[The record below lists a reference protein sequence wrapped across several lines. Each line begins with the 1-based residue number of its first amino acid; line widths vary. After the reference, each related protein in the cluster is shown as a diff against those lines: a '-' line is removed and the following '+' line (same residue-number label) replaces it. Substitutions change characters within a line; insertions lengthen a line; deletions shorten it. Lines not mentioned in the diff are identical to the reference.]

1 MCNFIHK
8 NFKDAI
14 STAASHLFRK
24 SELIESQTWQ
34 SVKTV
39 GEPGMKMWEVLNY
52 YFQVLMGNYPIYEM
66 MEHIKPNLP
75 WADIHFNERVGGLPL
90 NPGES
95 YKLWPFYK
103 RDKDMRNEGEQFSH
117 TYMERFWPKK
127 AGNYNDV
134 CPACPNYKTLSG
146 IRYEYGDL
154 QDVVNLL
161 KNDPTTRQAFLPVW
175 FPEDTGATH
184 GKRVPCTIGYHFT
197 IRNNKI
203 NITYYIRSC
212 DFLRHFRDDIYLAV
226 CLVDWVRQLVNTN
239 LELGTYTM
247 HIGNLHIFEYEKPIL
262 KKHINNG
269 SL

>member
-8 NFKDAI
+8 NFKEAI
-14 STAASHLFRK
+14 SVAAAKLYNK

-34 SVKTV
+34 SVKTA
-39 GEPGMKMWEVLNY
+39 GEPGMKMWEVLNH
-52 YFQVLMGNYPIYEM
+52 YFQVPMENLTIDEM
-66 MEHIKPNLP
+66 RGHIKPNLP
-75 WADIHFNERVGGLPL
+75 WADIHFEERIGGLPL

-95 YKLWPFYK
+95 YKQWPFYK
-103 RDKDMRNEGEQFSH
+103 RDKDMRNEGEKFSH
-117 TYMERFWPKK
+117 TYMERFWPKYANRSQK
-127 AGNYNDV
+127 ELPG
-134 CPACPNYKTLSG
+134 SG

-161 KNDPTTRQAFLPVW
+161 RNDPTTRQAFLPVW

-184 GKRVPCTIGYHFT
+184 GKRVPCTIGYHFI
-197 IRNNKI
+197 IRKNKLH
-203 NITYYIRSC
+203 ITYYIRSC

-226 CLVDWVRQLVNTN
+226 LLTEWVRGWVNLT

-262 KKHINNG
+262 RKQIDHG
-269 SL
+269 TF